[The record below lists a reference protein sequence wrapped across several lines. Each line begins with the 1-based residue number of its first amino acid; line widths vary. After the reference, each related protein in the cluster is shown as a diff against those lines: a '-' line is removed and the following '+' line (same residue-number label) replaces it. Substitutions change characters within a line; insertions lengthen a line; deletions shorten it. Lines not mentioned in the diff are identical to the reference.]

1 MVSLTFSEE
10 LAEQLRRLAQR
21 EGRSVEEVVRDMIE
35 HYPPAHDSNVDKEQ
49 GEEETPPG
57 STAAFIKAA
66 LAANIRTGERDVAS
80 RSREILDK
88 EFPEYLRQ
96 RMNRP
101 AVDDESK

>member
-1 MVSLTFSEE
+1 MVNLTFSDDV
-10 LAEQLRRLAQR
+10 AEQLRELAAR
-21 EGRSVEEVVRDMIE
+21 EGRSVDDVVRDMMKQ
-35 HYPPAHDSNVDKEQ
+35 YLPARETNGSEEQ
-49 GEEETPPG
+49 EEAEAPPG

-66 LAANIRTGERDVAS
+66 LAANIRTGERDIAS

-101 AVDDESK
+101 AVDDESE